1 VTENEERVDQPDD
14 CLGASMRRL
23 RQSAK
28 LSLAEMSRRVNYSRG
43 YLSKVETGRA
53 PGSVSLADQYDLAL
67 GADGALGRLARVLCP
82 PPADAA
88 PSADPATQPDEGM
101 SFVLAVDRAHNAL
114 RAVARSPLREQAR
127 QDAANRVVHDS
138 AVYSARERLLISA
151 DLAVVEAGED
161 AFLRLIDLRK
171 AVNAGADLDS
181 QIYHAA
187 YHRFAEA
194 VWRLRMAVR
203 TSAGRQPFGP
213 AWVRRTDWSDRD
225 RCGCGAL
232 ITGQPE

>member
-1 VTENEERVDQPDD
+1 MTEIEQRADQADES
-14 CLGASMRRL
+14 LGASMRRW
-23 RQSAK
+23 RESAN
-28 LSLAEMSRRVNYSRG
+28 LSLAEMARRVNYSRG

-67 GADGALGRLARVLCP
+67 GADGALGRLARVICP

-88 PSADPATQPDEGM
+88 PSTGPTTQPEEGV

-114 RAVARSPLREQAR
+114 RGVARSSLREHAR

-161 AFLRLIDLRK
+161 VFLRLIDLRN

-181 QIYHAA
+181 QTYHAA

-194 VWRLRMAVR
+194 VWRLRLALR
-203 TSAGRQPFGP
+203 TSAGQPPFGP
-213 AWVRRTDWSDRD
+213 AWVRRADWSDRE
-225 RCGCGAL
+225 RCGCGEL
-232 ITGQPE
+232 ITRQPR